1 MKVLLSI
8 LVGLCLAAQAEERF
22 RLTQPVEYSGMCDAS
37 GGVPVSSNRFVA
49 VSDED
54 NILRLYATDR
64 PGPALKEYDMNA
76 FLQPGG
82 KSSEADLE
90 GAARIGDRAFWI
102 GSHGRNRD
110 GKERRS
116 RHVLFAT
123 DIAVTN
129 NEVALTPVGK
139 PYSRLVEELA
149 ADTRFDSFRLAAAS
163 LLAPKEP
170 GALNIEGLAATAEGH
185 LLIGFRNP
193 IPGAKALLIPLLNP
207 NEVILGKSGVFG
219 APVQLELGGL
229 GIRDIAFYLNT
240 YVIIAGPSG
249 GDGPFHL
256 YRWSGPGAVP
266 VPLEVTIPKGFQAEG
281 LLLYPQTG
289 LREFQ
294 ILSDDGNRLVDG
306 RPGKEIPDP
315 QRRTFR
321 SVWVVPAA
329 DSGGGAQ

>member
-1 MKVLLSI
+1 MKAMLLI
-8 LVGLCLAAQAEERF
+8 LAGACLTTQGQERL
-22 RLTQPVEYSGMCDAS
+22 RLTPPVEYFGMCDAS
-37 GGVPVSSNRFVA
+37 AGVPVSSNRFLA
-49 VSDED
+49 ASDED
-54 NILRLYATDR
+54 NILRLYATDH

-82 KSSEADLE
+82 KTSEADLE
-90 GAARIGDRAFWI
+90 GAARIGNRAFWM

-110 GKERRS
+110 GKERLA

-123 DIAVTN
+123 DIAATKG
-129 NEVALTPVGK
+129 EVALAPVGH
-139 PYSRLVEELA
+139 PYSRLVQQLA

-193 IPGAKALLIPLLNP
+193 IPGGKALLIPLLNP
-207 NEVILGKSGVFG
+207 NEVILGKSAVFG

-229 GIRDIAFYLNT
+229 GIRDIAFCQNA

-249 GDGPFHL
+249 GGGPFRL
-256 YRWSGPGAVP
+256 FRWSGPGAVP
-266 VPLEVTIPKGFQAEG
+266 VLLEVSIPKGFQAEG

-294 ILSDDGNRLVDG
+294 ILSDDGTRLVDG

-321 SVWVVPAA
+321 SVWAVPPAE
-329 DSGGGAQ
+329 SGHGAR